1 MSLLAQG
8 GVFMI
13 PLLICSV
20 LMVAVVGER
29 MYVYGKTLPTPLA
42 EAEKPAAVLKRLRRH
57 LMILYTII
65 VIAPM
70 LGLLGTVVGMM
81 KCFHL
86 LGGAVGQYNPQVLSA
101 GISEALIT
109 TAAGLLVTVIATA
122 FYNYFQTRLEEY
134 VFDYNAA
141 LKEAESHG

>member
-1 MSLLAQG
+1 MAILTQG
-8 GVFMI
+8 GVLMI

-20 LMVAVVGER
+20 LMVAVVVER
-29 MYVYGKTLPTPLA
+29 MVVYVKMLPIPLA
-42 EAEKPAAVLKRLRRH
+42 EAEQPAAVLKRLRRH

-86 LGGAVGQYNPQVLSA
+86 LGGTVGQFNPQVLSA

-134 VFDYNAA
+134 VFDYNAS
-141 LKEAESHG
+141 LKETEGHG